1 MNTHSPD
8 ERLSAFYDG
17 ELSAAERADV
27 ERLVTERPDLREE
40 LSMLAGLSQRLCDL
54 ADDLPEVDLR
64 SRVMQRMA
72 AAPPVSPRAVVATGV
87 AEVWPPRRRW
97 MPLLL
102 TVCALTLLVAA
113 VLPLL
118 PLTDQADLVAI
129 SENPPAENLGMMG
142 GDPVISSGSR
152 MGSPLLHTPLAG
164 GGFATHDTP
173 MTVSLAPAEVAENS
187 TSAAPGLGAEGTNT
201 DGTGPSEFL
210 ASIERVRDLK
220 PGDIVSRLVEGGDV
234 PMIAD
239 YTVVDVDRTANHVE
253 ILLQEHGIVPLNPTA
268 ETEQRNAKAR
278 PTKAK
283 TLSNIK
289 VYLVDA
295 ESVSLNTALV
305 QCQNLK
311 EVVGLNVEPI
321 MPYEADDETQ
331 LVAKNATLNPAA
343 GAASPAALAPAKLSA
358 TSKAGADRR
367 AGADAL
373 GDAREGVAAKG
384 KPLHRQPQPGEPQ
397 ADVSD
402 SVNLADKNMA
412 DQSLG
417 RSKLTSLIN
426 GNSLVVEHG
435 DELYTEIKQH
445 QLQLPK
451 NSVRGNYALK
461 QQQSVDHQP
470 FTQPGQKTES
480 VESTLRKGQSLPAP
494 SNLQADGLQY
504 NFTGRYRQRAIL
516 VLRPQSPPPPPES
529 TNIDP

>member
-1 MNTHSPD
+1 MNTHGPD

-27 ERLVTERPDLREE
+27 ERLVTERADLREE
-40 LSMLAGLSQRLCDL
+40 LSLLAGLSQRLSDL

-64 SRVMQRMA
+64 SRVMQRIA
-72 AAPPVSPRAVVATGV
+72 AAQPASPRAGV
-87 AEVWPPRRRW
+87 ASGVAGVWTPRRRW

-118 PLTDQADLVAI
+118 PLSDQADLVAI
-129 SENPPAENLGMMG
+129 HEVREQENLGMMG
-142 GDPVISSGSR
+142 GDPVISSESG
-152 MGSPLLHTPLAG
+152 MGSPSLDTTLAG
-164 GGFATHDTP
+164 EEFATHDSP
-173 MTVSLAPAEVAENS
+173 MTVSLAPAEEAENS
-187 TSAAPGLGAEGTNT
+187 ASAARSVGAEWLHS

-220 PGDIVSRLVEGGDV
+220 PGDIISRLVEGGDV

-268 ETEQRNAKAR
+268 ETEKRNATAR
-278 PTKAK
+278 PTKAN

-331 LVAKNATLNPAA
+331 LAAQNAILNPAA
-343 GAASPAALAPAKLSA
+343 GAAPPAALAPPKPSA
-358 TSKAGADRR
+358 ASKAGADR
-367 AGADAL
+367 DAL
-373 GDAREGVAAKG
+373 SDVREGVAAKG
-384 KPLHRQPQPGEPQ
+384 KPLRRQSQPGEPQ
-397 ADVSD
+397 ADVAD
-402 SVNLADKNMA
+402 SVNLADQKMA
-412 DQSLG
+412 DQTLG
-417 RSKLTSLIN
+417 RAKLTSLIN
-426 GNSLVVEHG
+426 GNSLVVEQG

-461 QQQSVDHQP
+461 QPPGVDNQP
-470 FTQPGQKTES
+470 FAQPGQKAES

-504 NFTGRYRQRAIL
+504 STNSTGRYRQRAIL

-529 TNIDP
+529 TNIDPQE